1 MKEITTSIMIT
12 IIAALI
18 SVLFFSMAH
27 ATNGKV
33 AWDGCHKSGDSRH
46 WHEPGTRT
54 IGGDCSKETKN
65 YIKDFAFDL
74 QVALPGLCEA
84 IPKVQPKECGVLKT
98 RFNQETSWYG
108 AGKIAQEAINKGCWP

>member
-1 MKEITTSIMIT
+1 
-12 IIAALI
+12 
-18 SVLFFSMAH
+18 MAH

-54 IGGDCSKETKN
+54 IGGECSKETKN

-84 IPKVQPKECGVLKT
+84 IPKVRPEGCDNSKTTMTKIRGNLLVLLG
-98 RFNQETSWYG
+98 RILDCSRS
-108 AGKIAQEAINKGCWP
+108 